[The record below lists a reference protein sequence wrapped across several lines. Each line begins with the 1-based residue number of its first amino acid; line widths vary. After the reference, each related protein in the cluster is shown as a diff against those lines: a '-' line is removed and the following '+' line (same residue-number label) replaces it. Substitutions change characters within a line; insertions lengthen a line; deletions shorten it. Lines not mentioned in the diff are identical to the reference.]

1 MYGTFREDQPV
12 DEISAYLIEIFTF
25 ISVGDPRSKRNSGV
39 SMKGV
44 SIAKLCIK

>member
-1 MYGTFREDQPV
+1 MYSTFKNDQTV

-25 ISVGDPRSKRNSGV
+25 ISVGDPT
-39 SMKGV
+39 SMKEV